1 MTRAPFRGAL
11 DARGCRVETVDPM
24 AILAIPW
31 ERLVRVH
38 LSVSCFDGGGKPT
51 SCDRFDPYR
60 WMPRQPRFTQGGCHM
75 DVIHR
80 RCAGLDVH
88 QAEIA
93 ACVRLTTESDGVR
106 AQGRRFSTTPAGLAD
121 LRAWLVS
128 QGVTHVAME
137 ATGVYWL
144 PVYRELEAAR
154 LDLTLCNA
162 HHVKNVPGRKTDQSD
177 AAWLAQL
184 MASGLLRK
192 SFVPDARVREVR
204 ELTRAR
210 VHLVDDRT
218 RVVNELH
225 RLLERA
231 GLKLCSVVSDLQGK
245 SARSIMGALVA
256 GQTDPVTLAKLAR
269 GRLRSKRSELE
280 SVLVTPLSVAER
292 KLLAHALARMELFDV
307 QIAELDKEISE
318 IEKPWAVQV
327 DRVRA
332 IPGIDTIA
340 AHTILA
346 EIGPTA
352 AAFEDPRRLAAWA
365 GLAPGQRESAGKRK
379 RAGTRDGN
387 AYLRRI
393 LVQAA
398 MGIAQTK
405 KNPPDLTEFFRKKL
419 PSLGF
424 KKALVAVAH
433 KLLTRIWVV
442 LHRDVAYDPPPP
454 KPLSDR
460 QRARRAQR
468 ALTTLASL
476 GYVVGPLLPAPPA
489 IAPV

>member
-1 MTRAPFRGAL
+1 
-11 DARGCRVETVDPM
+11 
-24 AILAIPW
+24 
-31 ERLVRVH
+31 
-38 LSVSCFDGGGKPT
+38 
-51 SCDRFDPYR
+51 
-60 WMPRQPRFTQGGCHM
+60 M

-93 ACVRLTTESDGVR
+93 ACVRVVTEGEGVR
-106 AQGRRFSTTPAGLAD
+106 AQGRRFATTPAE
-121 LRAWLVS
+121 LRELRGWLVS

-144 PVYRELEAAR
+144 PVYRELEAAG

-184 MASGLLRK
+184 MSSGLLRK
-192 SFVPDARVREVR
+192 SFVPDAEVREVR

-210 VHLVDDRT
+210 VHLIEDRS
-218 RVVNELH
+218 RAVNALH

-245 SARSIMGALVA
+245 SARSIMRAIVEGV
-256 GQTDPVTLAKLAR
+256 TDAEALAKLAR
-269 GRLRSKRSELE
+269 GRLRRKRRELE
-280 SVLVTPLSVAER
+280 TVLGTSLGATER
-292 KLLAHALARMELFDV
+292 MLLAQGLARMDFLDA
-307 QIAELDKEISE
+307 QIAELDSAIAQSVN
-318 IEKPWAVQV
+318 PWVVQLE
-327 DRVRA
+327 RTQA
-332 IPGIDTIA
+332 IPGIDVIA
-340 AHTILA
+340 ARTILA
-346 EIGPTA
+346 EIGPNA
-352 AAFEDPRRLAAWA
+352 AAFDDPRRLAAWA

-387 AYLRRI
+387 VYLRRI

-398 MGIAQTK
+398 MAIAQTK

-433 KLLTRIWVV
+433 KLLTRIWIV
-442 LHRDVAYDPPPP
+442 LRRDVSYAPPPP

-460 QRARRAQR
+460 QRARRIQR
-468 ALTTLASL
+468 ALSTLHSL
-476 GYVVGPLLPAPPA
+476 GYSVAPTPPA
-489 IAPV
+489 TPEFAHG

>member
-1 MTRAPFRGAL
+1 
-11 DARGCRVETVDPM
+11 
-24 AILAIPW
+24 
-31 ERLVRVH
+31 
-38 LSVSCFDGGGKPT
+38 
-51 SCDRFDPYR
+51 
-60 WMPRQPRFTQGGCHM
+60 M

-93 ACVRLTTESDGVR
+93 ACVRVLSEDGGVR
-106 AQGRRFSTTPAGLAD
+106 AQGRRFATTPAGLAD
-121 LRAWLVS
+121 LCAWLVS

-144 PVYRELEAAR
+144 PVYRELEAAG

-184 MASGLLRK
+184 MSSGLLRK
-192 SFVPDARVREVR
+192 SFVPDAEVRQVR

-210 VHLVDDRT
+210 VHLVEDRT
-218 RVVNELH
+218 RVVNALH

-245 SARSIMGALVA
+245 TARSIMGALVA
-256 GQTDPVTLAKLAR
+256 GQVDPVALASLAR
-269 GRLRSKRSELE
+269 GALRKKRADLE
-280 SVLVTPLSVAER
+280 AVLAAPLSAAER
-292 KLLAHALARMELFDV
+292 KLLAQGLARMDLFDA
-307 QIAELDKEISE
+307 QIAELDSE
-318 IEKPWAVQV
+318 IAEVVKPWTVQLERLRAV
-327 DRVRA
+327 
-332 IPGIDTIA
+332 PGIDVIA
-340 AHTILA
+340 ARTILA
-346 EIGPTA
+346 EIGPSA
-352 AAFEDPRRLAAWA
+352 AAFEEPRRLAAWA

-387 AYLRRI
+387 VYLRRI

-405 KNPPDLTEFFRKKL
+405 KNPPDLTDFFRKKL

-433 KLLTRIWVV
+433 KLLTRIWV
-442 LHRDVAYDPPPP
+442 LLRRDVAYAPPPP

-460 QRARRAQR
+460 AKARRAQR
-468 ALTTLASL
+468 ALATLLSL
-476 GYVVGPLLPAPPA
+476 GYAVGPLPPA
-489 IAPV
+489 SPQIAGA

>member
-1 MTRAPFRGAL
+1 
-11 DARGCRVETVDPM
+11 
-24 AILAIPW
+24 
-31 ERLVRVH
+31 
-38 LSVSCFDGGGKPT
+38 
-51 SCDRFDPYR
+51 
-60 WMPRQPRFTQGGCHM
+60 M
-75 DVIHR
+75 DVIYE

-93 ACVRLTTESDGVR
+93 ACVRIVTKEHGVR
-106 AQGRRFSTTPAGLAD
+106 AQSRRFATTPLGLSE
-121 LRAWLVS
+121 LRAWVVA

-144 PVYRELEAAR
+144 PPYRELEAAG
-154 LDLTLCNA
+154 LDITLCNA

-184 MASGLLRK
+184 LSSGLLRK
-192 SFVPDARVREVR
+192 SFVPDAHVRQVR

-210 VHLVDDRT
+210 VHLVEARSSE
-218 RVVNELH
+218 VNTMH

-245 SARSIMGALVA
+245 SARSILRALVA
-256 GQTDPVTLAKLAR
+256 GQTDAAALAKLAR
-269 GRLRSKRSELE
+269 GRLRSKRRELE
-280 SVLVTPLSVAER
+280 AVLVAPLSAAER
-292 KLLAHALARMELFDV
+292 KLLSLALARMDLFDD
-307 QIAELDKEISE
+307 QIATLDSE
-318 IEKPWAVQV
+318 IAEAMKPWAVQLE
-327 DRVRA
+327 RVQGV
-332 IPGIDTIA
+332 PGIDTIA
-340 AHTILA
+340 ARTILA
-346 EIGPTA
+346 EIGPTVV
-352 AAFEDPRRLAAWA
+352 AFEDPRRLAAWA

-398 MGIAQTK
+398 MAIARTK

-433 KLLTRIWVV
+433 KLLTRIWVI
-442 LHRDVAYDPPPP
+442 LRRDVAYAPPPP
-454 KPLSDR
+454 KPLSER
-460 QRARRAQR
+460 QRARRIQR
-468 ALTTLASL
+468 ALSTLQML
-476 GYVVGPLLPAPPA
+476 GYVVPDSSPMPE
-489 IAPV
+489 IAAG